1 LADHADYLVVGRP
14 VVQAKNPRSAAEAII
29 SEIAAVHAMIEVN
42 IDDRDDGAMTELVP
56 AALGDKNGGAA
67 AFARAFPCG
76 RREL

>member
-1 LADHADYLVVGRP
+1 VVN
-14 VVQAKNPRSAAEAII
+14 Q
-29 SEIAAVHAMIEVN
+29 HAMIEVN